1 MSGPEPVPA
10 SHVRPSPASCALGL
24 LRGWWLWGMLALVVT
39 VLIVLGP
46 RAEMGDLRDIPVVDE
61 DVDAYV
67 RRVEAAVPE
76 IRPGA
81 EKHVAW
87 LDSASRS
94 PTPLSVVYLHGFTA
108 DRHEVEPLVTRLARD
123 LGANAY
129 FTRLTGH
136 GRDGDAMAEATT
148 TAWLHDTAEAVAV
161 GRAIGD
167 RVLLV
172 GTSTGGTLA
181 TWAVSR
187 PELATDVAGL
197 VLLSPNFHPRDPMS
211 RLLLWPWGGVLARL
225 VVGSE
230 RCFPTHNALHARHWT
245 SCHATEALLP
255 MMALTE
261 HVRTSELEAIRT
273 PTLVI
278 YVPDD
283 GVVDARETERAFDRL
298 GSGAKSLFRVE
309 DPGDPDRHVPA
320 GDALSPGTTDLVHE
334 RIRAFVATLP
344 GGASRDY

>member
-10 SHVRPSPASCALGL
+10 SRARSTSVLYPLRRRGRWAWGAVGVGVAALL
-24 LRGWWLWGMLALVVT
+24 LF
-39 VLIVLGP
+39 GP
-46 RAEMGDLRDIPVVDE
+46 RAEMGELRDVPVVE
-61 DVDAYV
+61 GDVDAYL
-67 RRVEAAVPE
+67 RRVEAAVPG

-87 LDSASRS
+87 LDPATPA
-94 PTPLSVVYLHGFTA
+94 PTPLAVVYVHGFTA
-108 DRHEVEPLVTRLARD
+108 DRHAVEPLVTRLGRE
-123 LGANAY
+123 LGANVY

-148 TAWLHDTAEAVAV
+148 TAWLRDVAEAVAI
-161 GRAIGD
+161 GRAVGD
-167 RVLLV
+167 KVVLV

-187 PELATDVAGL
+187 PELAIDVAAL
-197 VLLSPNFHPRDPMS
+197 VLLSPNFHPRDRMS

-225 VVGSE
+225 VVGGE
-230 RCFPTHNALHARHWT
+230 RCFPTHNELHARHWT

-261 HVRTSELEAIRT
+261 HVRTSDLEAIRT

-283 GVVDARETERAFDRL
+283 EVVDARATERAFERL
-298 GSGAKSLFRVE
+298 GSDVKSLVRVE

-320 GDALSPGTTDLVHE
+320 GDALSPGTTDFVLE
-334 RIRAFVATLP
+334 RIRTFVAGLP
-344 GGASRDY
+344 G